1 MEYKRLKDMGYDPNC
16 GYNTKWRKM
25 EDILQKREE
34 VSYITF
40 SGYVSIYKSL
50 SQLFLSS
57 FIDISIQLPK
67 I

>member
-1 MEYKRLKDMGYDPNC
+1 
-16 GYNTKWRKM
+16 M

-34 VSYITF
+34 ASYITL
-40 SGYVSIYKSL
+40 SGYASIYKSL

-57 FIDISIQLPK
+57 FIDISIQLRK

>member
-1 MEYKRLKDMGYDPNC
+1 MKDMGYDPNC
-16 GYNTKWRKM
+16 GHNTKWRKM

-34 VSYITF
+34 ASYINF
-40 SGYVSIYKSL
+40 SGYVGIYKSL

-57 FIDISIQLPK
+57 FIDISIQLLK